1 MTVNQNVNAS
11 NLLLVRSQTAQTTP
25 TDNRKNPDATG
36 FADVLANSS
45 RKVSAQE
52 SNADVK
58 KDNADPDVKQPTDDV
73 KQAHK
78 MTERH
83 AEDGTTESKAVE
95 NDTEISNPAVDDDIS
110 KENLEQAVCLLTNVV
125 LFVMDQTQMSFGEL
139 NEQLEN
145 LGMDW
150 SDLTNLEGIK
160 DFFLQTKGID
170 ASDLLVDE
178 TLNQEL
184 QSFIQEW
191 QDIFAAQDVPVDEVS
206 QIIDSVDE
214 DLLDDMITTHMI
226 PVEET
231 NGEPVTQRM
240 PDEGRT
246 VQDNVTIFTDSNPK
260 EPVITKVNIS
270 NDPAGQ
276 QNESY
281 SQQDAKNTTE
291 DTVKVQDVT
300 ETKEVVNPILQNIQ
314 DALNEVASTEHT
326 DNVNKPQPVVEQIVE
341 QVRVHMNQDA
351 TSMELQLYPEHLGKI
366 QIHVVSKDGV
376 MTARIAAETEQ
387 AKQAIENGLAN
398 LKEAFE
404 QQDLKVEAVEV
415 MVATAGFEKG
425 QDQQEAPQQK
435 RTGGKT
441 GKLVYSDTEEEEL
454 EEQAETERMRMTGS
468 SVSYTA

>member
-11 NLLLVRSQTAQTTP
+11 NLLLVRSQTTQTTP
-25 TDNRKNPDATG
+25 TDNGKNPDATG
-36 FADVLANSS
+36 FADILANSS

-83 AEDGTTESKAVE
+83 TEDGSTESKAVE
-95 NDTEISNPAVDDDIS
+95 NDTEISNPAVEDDIS

-191 QDIFAAQDVPVDEVS
+191 QDIFAVQDVPVDDVS

-214 DLLDDMITTHMI
+214 DLLDDMITTQMI

-246 VQDNVTIFTDSNPK
+246 VQDNATIFTDSNPK

-281 SQQDAKNTTE
+281 SQQDAESTTE

-314 DALNEVASTEHT
+314 DALNEVTSTEHT

-341 QVRVHMNQDA
+341 QVRVHMNQDT

-441 GKLVYSDTEEEEL
+441 GKLVYSDTEEEES

>member
-11 NLLLVRSQTAQTTP
+11 NLLLVRSQTTQTTS
-25 TDNRKNPDATG
+25 TDKGKNPDATG

-191 QDIFAAQDVPVDEVS
+191 QDIFATQDVPVDEV
-206 QIIDSVDE
+206 
-214 DLLDDMITTHMI
+214 
-226 PVEET
+226 
-231 NGEPVTQRM
+231 
-240 PDEGRT
+240 
-246 VQDNVTIFTDSNPK
+246 
-260 EPVITKVNIS
+260 
-270 NDPAGQ
+270 
-276 QNESY
+276 
-281 SQQDAKNTTE
+281 
-291 DTVKVQDVT
+291 
-300 ETKEVVNPILQNIQ
+300 
-314 DALNEVASTEHT
+314 
-326 DNVNKPQPVVEQIVE
+326 
-341 QVRVHMNQDA
+341 
-351 TSMELQLYPEHLGKI
+351 
-366 QIHVVSKDGV
+366 
-376 MTARIAAETEQ
+376 
-387 AKQAIENGLAN
+387 
-398 LKEAFE
+398 
-404 QQDLKVEAVEV
+404 
-415 MVATAGFEKG
+415 
-425 QDQQEAPQQK
+425 
-435 RTGGKT
+435 
-441 GKLVYSDTEEEEL
+441 
-454 EEQAETERMRMTGS
+454 
-468 SVSYTA
+468 

>member
-1 MTVNQNVNAS
+1 M
-11 NLLLVRSQTAQTTP
+11 
-25 TDNRKNPDATG
+25 
-36 FADVLANSS
+36 
-45 RKVSAQE
+45 
-52 SNADVK
+52 
-58 KDNADPDVKQPTDDV
+58 KQPTDNV
-73 KQAHK
+73 TQAHK
-78 MTERH
+78 ITERQT
-83 AEDGTTESKAVE
+83 DDSSTESKAVE

-110 KENLEQAVCLLTNVV
+110 KEDLEQAVCLLTNVA

-150 SDLTNLEGIK
+150 SDLTNFEGIK

-191 QDIFAAQDVPVDEVS
+191 QDILAAQDVPIDDVS

-214 DLLDDMITTHMI
+214 DLLDDKITTHMI

-231 NGEPVTQRM
+231 NGEPVTERM
-240 PDEGRT
+240 SDEGKT
-246 VQDNVTIFTDSNPK
+246 VQDNAAIFTDSYPK
-260 EPVITKVNIS
+260 EQVITKVNIS
-270 NDPAGQ
+270 NDLAGQ

-281 SQQDAKNTTE
+281 SQQDAESTTE
-291 DTVKVQDVT
+291 DMVKVQDIT

-314 DALNEVASTEHT
+314 DALNKVTLTEHT

-415 MVATAGFEKG
+415 MVSTAGFEKG
-425 QDQQEAPQQK
+425 QDQQERPEQK

>member
-11 NLLLVRSQTAQTTP
+11 NLLLVRSQTTQTTP
-25 TDNRKNPDATG
+25 TDNGKNPDATG

-83 AEDGTTESKAVE
+83 TEDGSTESKAVE

-191 QDIFAAQDVPVDEVS
+191 QDIFAAQDVPVDAVS

-214 DLLDDMITTHMI
+214 DLLDDMITTQMI

-231 NGEPVTQRM
+231 NGEPATQRM

-246 VQDNVTIFTDSNPK
+246 VQDNATIFTDSNPE

-281 SQQDAKNTTE
+281 SQQDAESTTE

-314 DALNEVASTEHT
+314 DALNEVTSTEHT

-341 QVRVHMNQDA
+341 QVRVHMNQDT

-425 QDQQEAPQQK
+425 QDQQDTPEQK

-441 GKLVYSDTEEEEL
+441 GKLVYSDTEEEES

>member
-11 NLLLVRSQTAQTTP
+11 NLLLVRSQTTQTTP
-25 TDNRKNPDATG
+25 TDNGKNPDATG

-45 RKVSAQE
+45 RKVSTQE

-191 QDIFAAQDVPVDEVS
+191 QDIFAAQDVPVDDVS

-214 DLLDDMITTHMI
+214 DLLDDMITTQMI

-246 VQDNVTIFTDSNPK
+246 VQDNATIFTDSNPK

-281 SQQDAKNTTE
+281 SQQDAESTTE

-341 QVRVHMNQDA
+341 QVRVHMNQDT

-441 GKLVYSDTEEEEL
+441 GKLVYSDTEEEES

>member
-11 NLLLVRSQTAQTTP
+11 NLLLVRSQTTQTTS
-25 TDNRKNPDATG
+25 TDKGKNPDATG

-191 QDIFAAQDVPVDEVS
+191 QDIFATQDVPVDEVS

-214 DLLDDMITTHMI
+214 DLLDDMITTQMI

-231 NGEPVTQRM
+231 NGEPATERM
-240 PDEGRT
+240 PDEGKT
-246 VQDNVTIFTDSNPK
+246 VQDNATIFTDSNPK

-341 QVRVHMNQDA
+341 QVRVHMNQDT

-441 GKLVYSDTEEEEL
+441 GKLVYSDTEEEES

>member
-11 NLLLVRSQTAQTTP
+11 NLLLVRSQTTQTTP
-25 TDNRKNPDATG
+25 TDNGKNPDATG

-58 KDNADPDVKQPTDDV
+58 KDIADPDVKQPTDDV

-83 AEDGTTESKAVE
+83 TEDGSTESKAVE

-160 DFFLQTKGID
+160 DFFLQTKEID

-178 TLNQEL
+178 TLNQEF

-191 QDIFAAQDVPVDEVS
+191 QDIFAVQDVPVDEVS

-231 NGEPVTQRM
+231 NGEPVTERM

-246 VQDNVTIFTDSNPK
+246 VQDNATIFTDSNPK

-281 SQQDAKNTTE
+281 SQQDAESTTE

-341 QVRVHMNQDA
+341 QVRVHMNQDT

-425 QDQQEAPQQK
+425 QDQQEAPEQK

-441 GKLVYSDTEEEEL
+441 GKLVYSDTEEEES

>member
-11 NLLLVRSQTAQTTP
+11 NLLLVRSQTTQTTP
-25 TDNRKNPDATG
+25 TDNGKNPDATG

-58 KDNADPDVKQPTDDV
+58 KDNADLDVKQPTDDV

-95 NDTEISNPAVDDDIS
+95 NDTEISNPAVEDDIS

-191 QDIFAAQDVPVDEVS
+191 QDILAAQDVPVDDVS

-214 DLLDDMITTHMI
+214 DLLDDMITTQMI

-246 VQDNVTIFTDSNPK
+246 VQDNATIFTDSNPE

-276 QNESY
+276 QNELY

-341 QVRVHMNQDA
+341 QVRVHMNQDT

-425 QDQQEAPQQK
+425 QDQQEAPEQK

-441 GKLVYSDTEEEEL
+441 GKLVYSDTEEEES

>member
-11 NLLLVRSQTAQTTP
+11 NLLLARSQTTQTTP
-25 TDNRKNPDATG
+25 TDNGKNPDATG

-191 QDIFAAQDVPVDEVS
+191 QDIFAVQDVPVDNVS

-214 DLLDDMITTHMI
+214 DLLDDMITTQMI

-231 NGEPVTQRM
+231 NGEPVTERM

-246 VQDNVTIFTDSNPK
+246 VQDNATIFTDSYPK

-281 SQQDAKNTTE
+281 SQQDAESTTE

-341 QVRVHMNQDA
+341 QVRVHMNQDT

-441 GKLVYSDTEEEEL
+441 GKLVYSDTEEEES

>member
-11 NLLLVRSQTAQTTP
+11 NLLLVRSQTTQTTP
-25 TDNRKNPDATG
+25 TDNGKNPDATG
-36 FADVLANSS
+36 FADILANSS

-125 LFVMDQTQMSFGEL
+125 LFVMNQTQMSFGEL

-184 QSFIQEW
+184 QSFIQKW
-191 QDIFAAQDVPVDEVS
+191 QDIFATQDVPVDEVS

-231 NGEPVTQRM
+231 NGEPVTERM
-240 PDEGRT
+240 PDEGKT
-246 VQDNVTIFTDSNPK
+246 VQDNATIFTDSNPE

-281 SQQDAKNTTE
+281 SQQDAESTTE

-314 DALNEVASTEHT
+314 DALNEVTSTEHT

-341 QVRVHMNQDA
+341 QVRVHMNQDT

-425 QDQQEAPQQK
+425 QDQQEAPEQK

-441 GKLVYSDTEEEEL
+441 GKLVYSDTEEEES

>member
-11 NLLLVRSQTAQTTP
+11 NLLLVRSQTTQTTP
-25 TDNRKNPDATG
+25 TDNGKNPDATG

-83 AEDGTTESKAVE
+83 TEDGSTESKAVE
-95 NDTEISNPAVDDDIS
+95 NDTDISNPAVEDDIS

-191 QDIFAAQDVPVDEVS
+191 QDIFAAQDVPVDDVS

-214 DLLDDMITTHMI
+214 DLLDDMITTQMI

-231 NGEPVTQRM
+231 NWEPVTERM

-341 QVRVHMNQDA
+341 QVRVHMNQDT

-441 GKLVYSDTEEEEL
+441 GKLVYSDTEDEEL
-454 EEQAETERMRMTGS
+454 EEQAETERMRMKGS

>member
-11 NLLLVRSQTAQTTP
+11 NLLLVRSQTTQTTP
-25 TDNRKNPDATG
+25 TDNGKNPDATG

-45 RKVSAQE
+45 RKVSTQE

-83 AEDGTTESKAVE
+83 AEDGITESKAVE

-191 QDIFAAQDVPVDEVS
+191 QDIFAAQDVPVDDVS

-214 DLLDDMITTHMI
+214 DLLDDMITTQMI

-231 NGEPVTQRM
+231 NGKPVTQRM

-246 VQDNVTIFTDSNPK
+246 VQDNATIFTDSNPK

-281 SQQDAKNTTE
+281 SQQDAESTTE

-314 DALNEVASTEHT
+314 DALNEVTSTEHT

-341 QVRVHMNQDA
+341 QVRVHMNQDT

-441 GKLVYSDTEEEEL
+441 GKLVYSDTEEEES